1 MEEAESSASIH
12 CFYDRYY
19 PTNNSEEEEED
30 EDRRT
35 KSRKHA
41 PILEKGEDRIST
53 LPDSI
58 LLSILSFL
66 PTRHA
71 IRTGVLSKRWAYL
84 WTSVPSLSFELENPH
99 LSGYYHKHVA
109 MDDFA
114 RKVDPMDDFVSAV
127 DHTLLL
133 HRAPKL
139 TNFSVR
145 FKYLSWLKAHAAH
158 LDRWVR
164 FATTAKV
171 SQLSLHLCVRHIND
185 IDPDGYELPQH
196 LYASEFVSEFN
207 FSYCKIFPNG
217 LLHWSSLKHL
227 CIGQSALCEDVI
239 REVLMGSPRL
249 ESLELHDCWEF
260 KRLDIVS
267 ESLRK
272 LVIDSYVIDML
283 EGDVRELELE
293 IVAPKIHSL
302 EILGNFEKIKCRIK
316 DVSALVEAKLDFDMR
331 KSRNCYYEDDYR
343 AYYYRDYYEEEEG
356 YKEYQDIVRDIL
368 DSLHHVKKLTVGNWC
383 LMIVSIMSVKHLPSP
398 LPKCQCLTI
407 VTSMEKW
414 SLPGIGILLQ
424 SSPYLETLNIDFPL
438 SFVWTPL
445 AFLVSRYDEVDHWKS
460 KEIYFKFL
468 LRCLKFIKIKL
479 FHFEGIHTK
488 EFTFLVQF
496 LLTNAKVLEKMVIT
510 NYLPMQNPTP
520 NMLLKSLQVAL
531 MLLSFPRSSPHAV
544 VMLPYSGG
552 KIEHDL
558 RT

>member
-1 MEEAESSASIH
+1 MEEAESSASIDS
-12 CFYDRYY
+12 FYDRYY
-19 PTNNSEEEEED
+19 PTNNSEEEEEED
-30 EDRRT
+30 EVDHRT

-41 PILEKGEDRIST
+41 PILEKGKDRIST
-53 LPDSI
+53 LTDTI

-66 PTRHA
+66 LTEDA
-71 IRTGVLSKRWAYL
+71 IKTGVLSKRWAYL
-84 WTSVPSLSFELENPH
+84 WTSVPSLSFELGDPH
-99 LSGYYHKHVA
+99 SGGYYSPHVA
-109 MDDFA
+109 MDDSASEVDTMDDFA
-114 RKVDPMDDFVSAV
+114 RKRDTMDDFISAV

-145 FKYLSWLKAHAAH
+145 FRYSTKLKADY

-171 SQLSLHLCVRHIND
+171 SQLSLHLFVTHIND
-185 IDPDGYELPQH
+185 IGLGRYELPQH
-196 LYASEFVSEFN
+196 LYANEFVSEFN

-217 LLHWSSLKHL
+217 LLDWSSLKHL

-272 LVIDSYVIDML
+272 LVIDSYVINML
-283 EGDVRELELE
+283 GGEVRELELE

-316 DVSALVEAKLDFDMR
+316 DVSALVEAKLDFDVR
-331 KSRNCYYEDDYR
+331 KSRNGYYEDDYR
-343 AYYYRDYYEEEEG
+343 AYYYEDYYEEKEG

-424 SSPYLETLNIDFPL
+424 SSPYVETLNIDFPL

-445 AFLVSRYDEVDHWKS
+445 AFLVRRYDEVDHWKS

-479 FHFEGIHTK
+479 FLFKEIHAK

-496 LLTNAKVLEKMVIT
+496 LLTDANVLEKMVIT
-510 NYLPMQNPTP
+510 NFVHMRNISP
-520 NMLLKSLQVAL
+520 NRLLKSLQVAL

-544 VMLPYSGG
+544 VMLPY
-552 KIEHDL
+552 
-558 RT
+558 

>member
-1 MEEAESSASIH
+1 MEKESSGFIH
-12 CFYDRYY
+12 GFCDRYY
-19 PTNNSEEEEED
+19 PTNNSEEEEEEEED
-30 EDRRT
+30 EDHRT
-35 KSRKHA
+35 KSRKHV
-41 PILEKGEDRIST
+41 PILEEGEDRIST

-66 PTRHA
+66 PTQKA
-71 IRTGVLSKRWAYL
+71 ITTGVLSKRWAYL
-84 WTSVPSLSFELENPH
+84 WTSIPSLSFELEGYRSHGYGYHSKNYNP
-99 LSGYYHKHVA
+99 
-109 MDDFA
+109 MDDFTSA
-114 RKVDPMDDFVSAV
+114 VDPMDDFTSAVDPMDDFISAV

-139 TNFSVR
+139 RDFSVR
-145 FKYLSWLKAHAAH
+145 FNYERDLKAR
-158 LDRWVR
+158 LDLWVR

-171 SQLSLHLCVRHIND
+171 NQLSLHLSPPSFLD
-185 IDPDGYELPQH
+185 SGGYQLPQH
-196 LYASEFVSEFN
+196 LYANEFVSKFN

-227 CIGQSALCEDVI
+227 CIGQSALCDDVI

-260 KRLDIVS
+260 HRLDIVS

-272 LVIDSYVIDML
+272 LVIDSYVIYMCNF
-283 EGDVRELELE
+283 RELELE

-331 KSRNCYYEDDYR
+331 KSLNHYYEDDYCYE
-343 AYYYRDYYEEEEG
+343 YYKKYYEEEEG

-368 DSLHHVKKLTVGNWC
+368 DSVHHVKKLTVGNWC
-383 LMIVSIMSVKHLPSP
+383 LMIVSIMSVKRLPSP
-398 LPKCQCLTI
+398 LSKCQCLTI

-424 SSPYLETLNIDFPL
+424 SSPYLETLNFDLP
-438 SFVWTPL
+438 SSPQTPL
-445 AFLVSRYDEVDHWKS
+445 KFLVSRYDEVNHWKS
-460 KEIYFKFL
+460 KAIYFKFL
-468 LRCLKFIKIKL
+468 LRCLKSIKIKL
-479 FHFEGIHTK
+479 FYFQGIHTK
-488 EFTFLVQF
+488 EFIFLVQF

-510 NYLPMQNPTP
+510 NALRMRNPTP

-531 MLLSFPRSSPHAV
+531 MLLNFPRSSPHAV
-544 VMLPYSGG
+544 VTFPYQ
-552 KIEHDL
+552 
-558 RT
+558 